1 MPYRRAWT
9 SGYGQTAEGGAG
21 FHAGARGCDPVAGCV
36 AAPSVSMSELNALST
51 RLDKWLWA
59 ARFFKTRQLAIE
71 AVNAGHIELNGDRAK
86 PAKSVKPGDEVTV
99 RKPPY
104 QYLLVVKA
112 ISEKRG
118 SATVARELFTETAGS
133 IAAREKLLA
142 EQRAMPA
149 PIFKGRP
156 TKRDRRV
163 LARFFE
169 TAEGEP

>member
-1 MPYRRAWT
+1 MGEPLT
-9 SGYGQTAEGGAG
+9 S
-21 FHAGARGCDPVAGCV
+21 V
-36 AAPSVSMSELNALST
+36 

-86 PAKSVKPGDEVTV
+86 PAKSVKPGDAVTV

-104 QYLLVVKA
+104 EFVVVVKA
-112 ISEKRG
+112 VSEKRG
-118 SATVARELFTETAGS
+118 SAAIARELFAETAES

-142 EQRAMPA
+142 ELRDMPA

-156 TKRDRRV
+156 TKRDRRT
-163 LARFFE
+163 LENWQRA
-169 TAEGEP
+169 ASLMDDD

>member
-1 MPYRRAWT
+1 MGEPLT
-9 SGYGQTAEGGAG
+9 S
-21 FHAGARGCDPVAGCV
+21 V
-36 AAPSVSMSELNALST
+36 

-104 QYLLVVKA
+104 EFVVVVKA
-112 ISEKRG
+112 VSEKRG
-118 SATVARELFTETAGS
+118 SAAMARELFAETAES

-142 EQRAMPA
+142 ELRDMPA

-156 TKRDRRV
+156 TKRDRRT
-163 LARFFE
+163 LENWQRA
-169 TAEGEP
+169 ASLMDDD

>member
-1 MPYRRAWT
+1 
-9 SGYGQTAEGGAG
+9 
-21 FHAGARGCDPVAGCV
+21 
-36 AAPSVSMSELNALST
+36 MSESPGSV

-104 QYLLVVKA
+104 QYILVVKA
-112 ISEKRG
+112 VSEKRG
-118 SATVARELFTETAGS
+118 SATIARELYLETGES

-156 TKRDRRV
+156 TKRDRRT
-163 LARFFE
+163 LENWQRAASLGDDE
-169 TAEGEP
+169 

>member
-1 MPYRRAWT
+1 
-9 SGYGQTAEGGAG
+9 
-21 FHAGARGCDPVAGCV
+21 
-36 AAPSVSMSELNALST
+36 MSESAKEAV

-59 ARFFKTRQLAIE
+59 TRFFKTRQLAIE

-104 QYLLVVKA
+104 EFVVMVKA
-112 ISEKRG
+112 VSEKRG
-118 SATVARELFTETAGS
+118 SATTARELFAETAAS

-142 EQRAMPA
+142 ERRDMPA

-156 TKRDRRV
+156 TKRDRRT
-163 LARFFE
+163 LENWQRA
-169 TAEGEP
+169 ASLMDDD

>member
-1 MPYRRAWT
+1 
-9 SGYGQTAEGGAG
+9 
-21 FHAGARGCDPVAGCV
+21 
-36 AAPSVSMSELNALST
+36 MSESPGSV

-104 QYLLVVKA
+104 QYILVVKA
-112 ISEKRG
+112 VSEKRG
-118 SATVARELFTETAGS
+118 AAPIARELYMETGES

-142 EQRAMPA
+142 EQRAIPA

-156 TKRDRRV
+156 TKRDRRT
-163 LARFFE
+163 LENWQRAASLQDDE
-169 TAEGEP
+169 

>member
-1 MPYRRAWT
+1 
-9 SGYGQTAEGGAG
+9 
-21 FHAGARGCDPVAGCV
+21 
-36 AAPSVSMSELNALST
+36 MSESPDLV

-86 PAKSVKPGDEVTV
+86 PAKSVRPGDEVTV

-104 QYLLVVKA
+104 QYILVVKA
-112 ISEKRG
+112 VSEKRG
-118 SATVARELFTETAGS
+118 SATVARELFTETGES

-149 PIFKGRP
+149 PVFKGRP
-156 TKRDRRV
+156 TKRDRRT
-163 LARFFE
+163 LENWQRAATLRDDE
-169 TAEGEP
+169 

>member
-1 MPYRRAWT
+1 
-9 SGYGQTAEGGAG
+9 
-21 FHAGARGCDPVAGCV
+21 
-36 AAPSVSMSELNALST
+36 MSESAKEAV

-59 ARFFKTRQLAIE
+59 TRFFKTRQLAIE

-104 QYLLVVKA
+104 EFVVTVKA
-112 ISEKRG
+112 LSEKRG
-118 SATVARELFTETAGS
+118 SATTARELFAETAAS

-142 EQRAMPA
+142 ELRDMPA

-156 TKRDRRV
+156 TKRDRRT
-163 LARFFE
+163 LENWQRA
-169 TAEGEP
+169 ASLMDDD

>member
-1 MPYRRAWT
+1 
-9 SGYGQTAEGGAG
+9 
-21 FHAGARGCDPVAGCV
+21 
-36 AAPSVSMSELNALST
+36 MSEVAKEAV

-104 QYLLVVKA
+104 QYILVVKA
-112 ISEKRG
+112 VSEKRG
-118 SATVARELFTETAGS
+118 AAPIARELYMETGES

-156 TKRDRRV
+156 TKRDRRT
-163 LARFFE
+163 LENWQRAASLQDDE
-169 TAEGEP
+169 